1 MPEKTVVTRHEGG
14 MRFVA
19 LAGSGHEQVMDDGR
33 SDSGMRP
40 TEAVLAG
47 LAACTA
53 MDIVSIMDKKRQA
66 YDSYTVH
73 ATGLQ
78 RDEYPQ
84 IYTRIDLV
92 HEVSG
97 PGVEVAQVRRCI
109 ELSATK
115 YCPVSAML
123 SAGDTEIHH
132 RYRVVRTGPDPSE
145 DEGEVL
151 VTGPYRR
158 PDIVAG

>member
-1 MPEKTVVTRHEGG
+1 MPEKTVVTRHEGA

-19 LAGSGHEQVMDDGR
+19 RTGSAHDLVMDDGR
-33 SDSGMRP
+33 SDTGMRP
-40 TEAVLAG
+40 TEAILAG

-53 MDIVSIMDKKRQA
+53 MDVVSIMDKKRQA
-66 YDSYTVH
+66 YDAYVVH
-73 ATGLQ
+73 ASGHQ

-84 IYTRIDLV
+84 VYTRIDLV

-123 SAGDTEIHH
+123 SAGDTAIHH
-132 RYRVVRTGPDPSE
+132 RYRVVRTGADPTE
-145 DEGEVL
+145 EEGEVL

>member
-1 MPEKTVVTRHEGG
+1 MPLKTIVARHEGG

-19 LAGSGHEQVMDDGR
+19 RSASNHELVMDNGQ
-33 SDSGMRP
+33 SDTGMRP

-47 LAACTA
+47 LVACTA
-53 MDIVSIMDKKRQA
+53 MDIVSIMEKKRQV
-66 YDSYTVH
+66 YDSYVIR
-73 ATGLQ
+73 ATGRQ

-92 HEVSG
+92 HEVAG
-97 PGVEVAQVRRCI
+97 PGVEVKQVKRCI

-132 RYRVVRTGPDPSE
+132 RYHVRVTGDAPFE
-145 DEGEVL
+145 EEGEVL
-151 VTGPYRR
+151 VTGPYLR
-158 PDIVAG
+158 PDVLPA

>member
-1 MPEKTVVTRHEGG
+1 MSYRKTADLVFRGG
-14 MRFVA
+14 MRFDA
-19 LAGSGHEQVMDDGR
+19 ELGSG
-33 SDSGMRP
+33 
-40 TEAVLAG
+40 AKLAFDTSSAG
-47 LAACTA
+47 GPGPVEVVIAALAACTA
-53 MDIVSIMDKKRQA
+53 MDIVSIMDKKRQV

-84 IYTRIDLV
+84 VYTRIDLV

-97 PGVEVAQVRRCI
+97 PSVQVAQVRRCI

-132 RYRVVRTGPDPSE
+132 RYRVIADGAEPV
-145 DEGEVL
+145 EGEVV
-151 VTGPYRR
+151 VTGPFRR
-158 PDIVAG
+158 PDVLTG